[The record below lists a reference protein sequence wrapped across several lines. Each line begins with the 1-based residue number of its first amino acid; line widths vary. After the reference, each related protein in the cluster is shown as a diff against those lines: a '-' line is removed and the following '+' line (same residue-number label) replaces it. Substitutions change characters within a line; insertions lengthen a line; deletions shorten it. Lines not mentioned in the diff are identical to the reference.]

1 MRDQQALAPV
11 EPEQVRIP
19 SSSSAGA
26 STRVTDLLPSTFS
39 SLPVQRTTTW
49 REPNLV
55 QARRDAR
62 LRGEPEV
69 GRSLPRPDHLGP
81 GFWSSRLPFHE
92 FPGTAALR
100 GAEESIFSTFISERR
115 VRPRNLCG
123 LADCVVRTAV
133 SQQELGIGVNSKLC
147 LLEERETMPS
157 LSLCSTEGG
166 TDHELRRIF

>member
-1 MRDQQALAPV
+1 MCSTVRFWALPLTGETEKRAIPNAPALTKNA
-11 EPEQVRIP
+11 VRRFI
-19 SSSSAGA
+19 SLSLSWS
-26 STRVTDLLPSTFS
+26 RPST
-39 SLPVQRTTTW
+39 T
-49 REPNLV
+49 
-55 QARRDAR
+55 RRAGSWPLFTATRPSGAR
-62 LRGEPEV
+62 LLEQP
-69 GRSLPRPDHLGP
+69 ST
-81 GFWSSRLPFHE
+81 FHE
-92 FPGTAALR
+92 FPGTALR

-147 LLEERETMPS
+147 LLAERETMPS